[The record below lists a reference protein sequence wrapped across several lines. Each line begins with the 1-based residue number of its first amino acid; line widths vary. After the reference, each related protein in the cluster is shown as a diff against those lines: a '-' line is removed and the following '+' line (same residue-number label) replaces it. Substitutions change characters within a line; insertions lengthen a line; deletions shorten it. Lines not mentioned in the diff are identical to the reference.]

1 MKLASLEIDDTEAE
15 EESSEKP
22 RLPKYP
28 WGTSLSL
35 DKWAQEQ
42 VGLDDGSEP
51 SIGAMIRFEGVAK
64 VTGINKSET
73 HDGKEHSCLNLQI
86 VELGFEDKPKTAK
99 SLYRDED

>member
-1 MKLASLEIDDTEAE
+1 VKLASLELDDAEAE

-22 RLPKYP
+22 RMPKYP

-42 VGLDDGSEP
+42 VGLEGEEP
-51 SIGAMIRFEGVAK
+51 PVGATIAFEGVAK

-73 HDGKEHSCLNLQI
+73 HDGKEHSCLTLQI
-86 VELGFEDKPKTAK
+86 IKLGFEDKPKEAK
-99 SLYRDED
+99 TLYEDE